1 MSPLT
6 HLLASWLIAAKTT
19 DNPRDCRL
27 VSLAGVLP
35 DADGLGLGIDLGNG
49 VLGRPESDFYQQY
62 HHFALHGL
70 PGGLVVAGTFALFAR
85 RPLRTGILALLL
97 FHLHLLFDFVGS
109 RGPSPDD
116 LWPIYY
122 FGPFSKDPMWVWRG
136 QWRLD
141 AWPNQVFTW
150 VLLLFSLWLAARRGD
165 SFVGV
170 FNRWADDIFVRVLRN
185 WRDSLRRVFSGDQ
198 PPARLF

>member
-35 DADGLGLGIDLGNG
+35 DADGLGLALDLANR
-49 VLGRPESDFYQQY
+49 VLGRPETDFYQQY

-70 PGGLVVAGTFALFAR
+70 PGSLVVAGAFVLFAR
-85 RPLRTGILALLL
+85 RRGRVGLLVL
-97 FHLHLLFDFVGS
+97 LVFHLHLLFDLLGS
-109 RGPSPDD
+109 RGPSPED
-116 LWPIYY
+116 LWPIFY
-122 FGPFSKDPMWVWRG
+122 FGPFSKDPMWLWRG

-150 VLLLFSLWLAARRGD
+150 LLLLTALWLAVRRGD

-170 FNRWADDIFVRVLRN
+170 FNRWADDIFVRVLRK
-185 WRDSLRRVFSGDQ
+185 WRDALSRHFRHG
-198 PPARLF
+198 A